1 MMNTI
6 ILTKLRR
13 KSMPQIDAQV
23 KAKIEEIVADINDT
37 MLELNVL
44 TDFVY
49 TLGHNKT
56 DPTILKLMDIYH
68 NHSDLILEY
77 FIEKY
82 RASK

>member
-1 MMNTI
+1 
-6 ILTKLRR
+6 
-13 KSMPQIDAQV
+13 MPQIDPQV
-23 KAKIEEIVADINDT
+23 KTKIEEIVEDINDT

-44 TDFVY
+44 TNFVY
-49 TLGHNKT
+49 TLGHNET
-56 DPTILKLMDIYH
+56 DQTILKLMDIYH

>member
-1 MMNTI
+1 MVTI
-6 ILTKLRR
+6 MILINHRSKL
-13 KSMPQIDAQV
+13 MTQIDPQV
-23 KAKIEEIVADINDT
+23 KAKIEEIVEGINDT

-49 TLGHNKT
+49 TLGHNEK

-68 NHSDLILEY
+68 NHSDLILQY

-82 RASK
+82 RASN

>member
-1 MMNTI
+1 MMNTMI
-6 ILTKLRR
+6 STKQRR

-23 KAKIEEIVADINDT
+23 KTKIEEIVEDINDT

-44 TDFVY
+44 TNFVY
-49 TLGHNKT
+49 TLGHNET
-56 DPTILKLMDIYH
+56 DPTILKLMDLYH

-77 FIEKY
+77 FVEKY

>member
-1 MMNTI
+1 MT
-6 ILTKLRR
+6 
-13 KSMPQIDAQV
+13 QIDPQV
-23 KAKIEEIVADINDT
+23 KAKIEEIVEDINDT

-49 TLGHNKT
+49 TLGHNEK

-68 NHSDLILEY
+68 NHSDLILKY

-82 RASK
+82 RASKKIGAFN

>member
-1 MMNTI
+1 MQ
-6 ILTKLRR
+6 
-13 KSMPQIDAQV
+13 QIDPQV
-23 KAKIEEIVADINDT
+23 KDKIEEIIEDINDT

-49 TLGHNKT
+49 TLGHNET
-56 DPTILKLMDIYH
+56 DPIILKLMDLYH
-68 NHSDLILEY
+68 NHSNIILEY

>member
-1 MMNTI
+1 M
-6 ILTKLRR
+6 L
-13 KSMPQIDAQV
+13 QINSQM

-49 TLGHNKT
+49 TLGYNET

>member
-1 MMNTI
+1 MMNTMI
-6 ILTKLRR
+6 STKLRR
-13 KSMPQIDAQV
+13 KSMQQIDP
-23 KAKIEEIVADINDT
+23 KLKTTIEAIVEDETSIFLLNFV
-37 MLELNVL
+37 ELCGYNE
-44 TDFVY
+44 
-49 TLGHNKT
+49 T

>member
-1 MMNTI
+1 M
-6 ILTKLRR
+6 KH
-13 KSMPQIDAQV
+13 IDPQV
-23 KAKIEEIVADINDT
+23 KAKIEEIVEDINDT

-49 TLGHNKT
+49 TLGHNET